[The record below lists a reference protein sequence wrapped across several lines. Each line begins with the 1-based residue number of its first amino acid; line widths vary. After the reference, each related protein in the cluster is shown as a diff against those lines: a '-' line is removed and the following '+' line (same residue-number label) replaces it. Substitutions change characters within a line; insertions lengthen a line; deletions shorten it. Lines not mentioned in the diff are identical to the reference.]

1 MKRMGSPAL
10 RRAVQR
16 YGTAAALVVI
26 VLAFSAIRPGS
37 FCTLKNFINIT
48 RQISL
53 LVVISLGATMV
64 MSVGEFDLSVGEM
77 ASLGGVMA
85 AQLAVAGAPMAVCFT
100 LPVLAGAAV
109 GVVNGLAAARF
120 RGLSF
125 ITSLGVSTILSGVVY
140 RLSGGATVFENIP
153 KSFSVLGTARLG
165 QLPLLSVLMAVFV
178 LAFWFLMR
186 HTAAGRR
193 LYAIGGGE
201 EAAGVAGF
209 RV

>member
-37 FCTLKNFINIT
+37 FCTLKNLINIT

-85 AQLAVAGAPMAVCFT
+85 AQLAVAVPGYQRP
-100 LPVLAGAAV
+100 
-109 GVVNGLAAARF
+109 
-120 RGLSF
+120 
-125 ITSLGVSTILSGVVY
+125 
-140 RLSGGATVFENIP
+140 
-153 KSFSVLGTARLG
+153 GTTWR
-165 QLPLLSVLMAVFV
+165 
-178 LAFWFLMR
+178 
-186 HTAAGRR
+186 
-193 LYAIGGGE
+193 
-201 EAAGVAGF
+201 
-209 RV
+209 